1 MVTLTDFETYIPEDQ
16 LTEFRSKDWT
26 VEEVKEKYAVNIA
39 YAHSVFIG
47 ELRHLEREDFPIE
60 LLPLE
65 EQEQERQERLDIRPC
80 DICGKLTC
88 FEGPMEYKG
97 QTLHEGDRC
106 DLCEQWVCQDCQD
119 YAKECQK
126 IDGEYVT
133 NVCTK
138 CGESIDK
145 EGGHSIE

>member
-65 EQEQERQERLDIRPC
+65 EQEQERQERSHLSPASACR
-80 DICGKLTC
+80 
-88 FEGPMEYKG
+88 
-97 QTLHEGDRC
+97 
-106 DLCEQWVCQDCQD
+106 
-119 YAKECQK
+119 
-126 IDGEYVT
+126 
-133 NVCTK
+133 
-138 CGESIDK
+138 S
-145 EGGHSIE
+145 